1 MLLLGLLQLVT
12 AFQLPAI
19 ASNGVSRAA
28 APQMKH
34 PDYFTRISR
43 AEAGRLRLVVS
54 KSNNHIYGQ
63 IVDDSKDAV
72 IAAAST
78 MEKEVREAGGSTR
91 DCAAATEVGKRLA
104 AKATAQGI
112 EKVHFDRKSY
122 KYHGRVAAL
131 ADGAR
136 EGGLSF

>member
-1 MLLLGLLQLVT
+1 MRLTFLLAALLQLSH
-12 AFQLPAI
+12 AFQLPATGV
-19 ASNGVSRAA
+19 ASCPCRAA
-28 APQMKH
+28 SPQMKH
-34 PDYFTRISR
+34 PEYFTRIAR

-122 KYHGRVAAL
+122 KYH
-131 ADGAR
+131 
-136 EGGLSF
+136 E